1 MLFHV
6 DIGRQASEMIL
17 PACRGSQAKAASKI
31 FQGGFEL
38 LKALF
43 FVGHSKLC
51 FSPLP
56 AFFFCKSQKQYRAV
70 LHCLAAAVNSQHQL
84 YLAAIA
90 ELWWRNSSRSV
101 AFCLSDL

>member
-17 PACRGSQAKAASKI
+17 PACIGSLAKVASKI

-43 FVGHSKLC
+43 FVRHSKLG
-51 FSPLP
+51 FSPIP
-56 AFFFCKSQKQYRAV
+56 AFFCNSQKQYRAV
-70 LHCLAAAVNSQHQL
+70 LHCLAAAVSSQHQL

-101 AFCLSDL
+101 AFHLSDL